1 MGISTVLL
9 NVWLARSP
17 RSWPTRRHIILADGN
32 LGESELIRTRKDKE
46 PQEQEEPR
54 ALAARRVFSLGSR
67 LPSKSLVSRHGSPGH
82 RSPDRRRPG
91 RRKPGRRK
99 PGRRN
104 RTYS

>member
-46 PQEQEEPR
+46 PQEQEETQ
-54 ALAARRVFSLGSR
+54 GSCR
-67 LPSKSLVSRHGSPGH
+67 SKSI
-82 RSPDRRRPG
+82 
-91 RRKPGRRK
+91 
-99 PGRRN
+99 
-104 RTYS
+104 